1 MKITS
6 LFILFVMLTT
16 MSFGQSELTPPSS
29 PESQGLL
36 RSLNIK
42 VNKGTGTA
50 GVSIPLYTIAAA
62 ENVNIPIVL
71 SYTCSGIKVQDLAS
85 WVGLGWNLSVGGK
98 ITRVIV
104 DNDDL
109 VNGYCRGCDPSF

>member
-71 SYTCSGIKVQDLAS
+71 SYTCSGEKLLVLS
-85 WVGLGWNLSVGGK
+85 WIMMIWSM
-98 ITRVIV
+98 VIV
-104 DNDDL
+104 GDL
-109 VNGYCRGCDPSF
+109 GYWRIIFPRGGVPRIY

>member
-50 GVSIPLYTIAAA
+50 GA
-62 ENVNIPIVL
+62 
-71 SYTCSGIKVQDLAS
+71 K
-85 WVGLGWNLSVGGK
+85 
-98 ITRVIV
+98 
-104 DNDDL
+104 
-109 VNGYCRGCDPSF
+109 F